1 MKTYSAIITLEHSE
15 DKDLLVGNNRVE
27 LSSQVRDW
35 FLLKSK
41 NRFALNNEKLDKT
54 YPIKIDYAPDPE

>member
-1 MKTYSAIITLEHSE
+1 MKTYSAIVTLEHSE

-35 FLLKSK
+35 FLLKNK
-41 NRFALNNEKLDKT
+41 NRFAMNNE
-54 YPIKIDYAPDPE
+54 